1 MTKHQ
6 LNIYKNKRLYLVLAS
21 YLALSSLTALAS
33 TPAEQQAQWGVAAR
47 AQDAGFAPSAARGKA
62 LYERPFNRSADM
74 PNCVACH
81 TANPNQQGKHAITG
95 KSIAPMAPAANPE
108 RFADAAKTEKWF
120 KRNCNDVIGR
130 ECTAAE
136 KSDFVEFLVKGAK

>member
-1 MTKHQ
+1 MRFFNTPQ
-6 LNIYKNKRLYLVLAS
+6 IW
-21 YLALSSLTALAS
+21 ALSLGTALGLLANS
-33 TPAEQQAQWGVAAR
+33 ALAVTHTEQQAQWNVTAR
-47 AQDAGFAPSAARGKA
+47 AAEPGFAPSAARGKA
-62 LYERPFNRSADM
+62 LYERSFNRSAEM

-81 TANPNQQGKHAITG
+81 TANPTQQGKHAVTG
-95 KSIAPMAPAANPE
+95 KSIAPMAPSANPE

-120 KRNCNDVIGR
+120 KRNCNDVVGR